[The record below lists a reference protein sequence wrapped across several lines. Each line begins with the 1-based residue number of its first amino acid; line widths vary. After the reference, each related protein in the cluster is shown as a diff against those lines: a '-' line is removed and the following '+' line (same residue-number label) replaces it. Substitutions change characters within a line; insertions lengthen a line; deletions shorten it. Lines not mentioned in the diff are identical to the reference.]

1 VKIHLVE
8 SSFKSS
14 LEMLELAA
22 RHSAILL
29 LTSVRICRSA
39 YEVSSDANKM
49 MAGSAGTI
57 LDTPEQKRQS

>member
-1 VKIHLVE
+1 M
-8 SSFKSS
+8 SS

-39 YEVSSDANKM
+39 YEVSSDVNKM
-49 MAGSAGTI
+49 MAGRAGTI
-57 LDTPEQKRQS
+57 LDTLKQKRQSRQKRYD

>member
-1 VKIHLVE
+1 MHLVE

-39 YEVSSDANKM
+39 YEVCNDVNKK
-49 MAGSAGTI
+49 MARLPQPSPAYCS
-57 LDTPEQKRQS
+57 LC